1 MLFRSLLCVC
11 FVLTASFIYA
21 GETWSHFRG
30 DIGDGR
36 ADNAQLPLEIG
47 EGLNVKWKVPIA
59 GRGWSSPV
67 IWKDQIWLT
76 TATEDGVKMSA
87 ICIDRRTGQT
97 LHNIVVFENALDDIR
112 FRHPTNSY
120 ASPTPAIEAGTLY
133 VHFGSYGTAAID
145 TATGK
150 KKWERRDFQCN
161 HWRGPAASPVIDGDR
176 IIISYDGFDVQF
188 VVALDKQTGKTIWKT
203 DRNIDYGTDNGD
215 RKKAYSTP
223 MVIEVAGK
231 RQAISPS
238 ATETISYDLAT
249 GAVLWRVNHGGM
261 NAAARPLFGHGL
273 LYISAGDGARAMVAV
288 RPSGTGDVTETHI
301 EWEFSKAVPKR
312 ASQLLIK
319 DHLYMMNDA
328 GVATCLEAKTGK
340 LVWQMRAGTGE
351 FRASPVFANGNMYC
365 FAVEG
370 GCVVLRCSP
379 EFRKISSGKFES
391 GFHASPAVVGNSL
404 YIRSIT
410 DLYCI
415 EQN

>member
-11 FVLTASFIYA
+11 FVLWTSFIHA
-21 GETWSHFRG
+21 DETWSHFRG
-30 DIGDGR
+30 DAGDGR
-36 ADNAQLPLEIG
+36 ADDAQLPLEIS
-47 EGLNVKWKVPIA
+47 EGVNVKWKVPIS

-67 IWKDQIWLT
+67 IWKDQLWLT

-87 ICIDRRTGQT
+87 ICIDRLTGKT
-97 LHNIVVFENALDDIR
+97 LHDIVVFENALDDIR

-120 ASPTPAIEAGTLY
+120 ASPTPAIEEGTLY
-133 VHFGSYGTAAID
+133 VHFGSYGTAAIN
-145 TATGK
+145 TVTGK

-188 VVALDKQTGKTIWKT
+188 IVALDKQTGKTIWKT

-223 MVIEVAGK
+223 TIIEVAGK

-238 ATETISYDLAT
+238 ATETISYDPAS
-249 GAVLWRVNHGGM
+249 GAVLWRVKHGGM

-288 RPSGTGDVTETHI
+288 RPGGAGDVTATHI
-301 EWEFSKAVPKR
+301 AWEFSKAVPKR

-319 DHLYMMNDA
+319 DYLYMMNDA

-340 LVWQMRAGTGE
+340 LGLAN
-351 FRASPVFANGNMYC
+351 ASGY
-365 FAVEG
+365 G
-370 GCVVLRCSP
+370 
-379 EFRKISSGKFES
+379 
-391 GFHASPAVVGNSL
+391 
-404 YIRSIT
+404 
-410 DLYCI
+410 
-415 EQN
+415 